1 MKRSKRILAVFLAI
15 TLMVLPLMSQRGA
28 YEVYAESADDSTATN
43 DKAGNGLKDS
53 QDQSLQDGSSQNT
66 ETNAETEVSKE
77 SGEESKEGLDKQNET
92 EEKEPT
98 STEPQVE
105 KQEKTVE
112 KATLEAAPKAVT
124 NKDLNISKVK
134 VVGDASN
141 ISVPNSINVEFTVTG
156 EAKDRINHI
165 HLFYHCSETGKGLN
179 VNAYDFEW
187 EYRQGTNYST
197 YTIRNIE
204 LNQYFAKGNYK
215 LELIEMNAASYNIN
229 VNYSYDSE
237 TKKFTCTENG
247 DSFDYLGEADFTVTS
262 NTEEDNIAPEIL
274 SAKKITEGPVYSDTQ
289 IEYEVG
295 IKEETS
301 GISNIQMIFQDKND
315 KAIFCEA
322 NDIPAGETTVIL
334 TTSEGSSALPGEYK
348 LRYMNVEDYAGNIAS
363 YRVSESNATQM
374 TGFINGEEKTVTV
387 KDNTITVDVFKAES
401 LTVTDVRFAD
411 NMDHKNVAAGDTL
424 TVNITVKNPTNKQLL
439 VQPKECRLQWCSRE
453 LDGGYERVYYVNLEG
468 ESKLL
473 SSGETINL
481 SGHLPVSKYI
491 SAGSKEFLD
500 MWITG
505 YSENGKEL
513 LTHYYPTY
521 NGNQLVGSNQTGQVI
536 DVFPYNGELD
546 FTVTKAEQADEEA
559 PIIESI
565 TVAEK
570 SLKAPGP
577 ITFKIKLKGEEV
589 APVTDIGFSVVGESG
604 YNMFF
609 GAEFE
614 QQVEEERAKL
624 SYSKEERCY
633 IYKQELDPLAIAE
646 TYQIDYVWILDEAG
660 NSNTYYLENGVLA
673 DFEDN
678 VISNAQFTVA
688 ETEAQDSDAKGPALK
703 NVKTITSQTKPTDE
717 FQVEFEVED
726 EMGVADVEVTYKN
739 SISQQSSRAMDAISI
754 DRNGNIYT
762 CTFSLDKYC
771 AAGEFTLNEIVFMD
785 GSVRKNI
792 RLYDYMDDGFY
803 DAQTMEKVLTSEP
816 VKLTVLPTEKYVI
829 TTVDEVLNDAADIA
843 EGGTVVIGGIDAE
856 MTEPMALP
864 EQFISQAVEKK
875 LTVIIPSVYGMSE
888 VLIKGSDLAALKNK
902 EYTIA
907 VNQYEWF
914 NEEMTVGNKVN
925 DMFCPI
931 EVVTSDKTVPVTI
944 RIKLDKDFIEACG
957 GKGITFSREGNFGK
971 NEIIAENLVP
981 DAEGYVEVALSG
993 GWDAVNSNA
1002 KMLNLSSV
1010 GNEIEGVQFYI
1021 SAKSVEQGEYKLGDI
1036 NGDGEIDILDILAC
1050 LDHTSEREVLTGTSF
1065 QAADVVKDGVVD
1077 IFDLMKLL
1085 DYVNERIDSLQ

>member
-1 MKRSKRILAVFLAI
+1 MKRGKRILAVFIAI
-15 TLMVLPLMSQRGA
+15 TLMVLPLMSQKGI
-28 YEVYAESADDSTATN
+28 YEVYAEGVDNSTATGKKEEN
-43 DKAGNGLKDS
+43 SLEDS
-53 QDQSLQDGSSQNT
+53 KNQSLQDTSTLNA
-66 ETNAETEVSKE
+66 ETNAEAELPKE
-77 SGEESKEGLDKQNET
+77 SGEDLKDGLDKQNKT
-92 EEKEPT
+92 EEEAPA
-98 STEPQVE
+98 STEPQVK
-105 KQEKTVE
+105 KQEKT
-112 KATLEAAPKAVT
+112 ALEASSQNVT
-124 NKDLNISKVK
+124 NNDLNISKVK
-134 VVGDASN
+134 IIGDASN
-141 ISVPNSINVEFTVTG
+141 ISVPNSISVELTVTG
-156 EAKDRINHI
+156 EAKDRMNHI
-165 HLFYHCSETGKGLN
+165 HLFYHCSETGKDLN

-215 LELIEMNAASYNIN
+215 LESIEMNAASYNIN
-229 VNYSYDSE
+229 VNYSYDGE

-247 DSFDYLGEADFTVTS
+247 NSFDYLGEADFTVTS

-274 SAKKITEGPVYSDTQ
+274 SVKKITEGPVYSDTQ

-301 GISNIQMIFQDKND
+301 GISNVQMIFQNKND
-315 KAIFCEA
+315 ESIFCEA
-322 NDIPAGETTVIL
+322 NDIPAGETTAIL

-363 YRVSESNATQM
+363 YQVSESNATQM

-387 KDNTITVDVFKAES
+387 KDNTITVDVYKAES

-411 NMDHKNVAAGDTL
+411 NVDHKNVAAGDTL
-424 TVNITVKNPTNKQLL
+424 TVNIKVKNPTDKQLL
-439 VQPKECRLQWCSRE
+439 VKPKECRLQWCKRE
-453 LDGGYERVYYVNLEG
+453 PDGSYEQMYSINLEG

-473 SSGETINL
+473 SSGEIINL

-491 SAGSKEFLD
+491 SAGDKEFLE

-505 YSENGKEL
+505 YSANGKEL

-521 NGNQLVGSNQTGQVI
+521 NGNQLVGANQAGKMI
-536 DVFPYNGELD
+536 DVLPYNGELD
-546 FTVTKAEQADEEA
+546 FTVTKAEQPDEEA

-589 APVTDIGFSVVGESG
+589 APVTDIGFSVFGESG
-604 YNMFF
+604 YRMFF
-609 GAEFE
+609 GAESE
-614 QQVEEERAKL
+614 QQIEEERAKL
-624 SYSKEERCY
+624 SYSKEEGCY
-633 IYKQELDPLAIAE
+633 IFKQELDPFAIAE
-646 TYQIDYVWILDEAG
+646 TYQIDYITTDDEAG
-660 NSNTYYLENGVLA
+660 NSNTYFLENGVLS

-688 ETEAQDSDAKGPALK
+688 ETEAQDSDAKGPLLK
-703 NVKTITSQTKPTDE
+703 NVKVLTKQAKPTDQ

-726 EMGVADVEVTYKN
+726 EMGVADVEVIYKN
-739 SISQQSSRAMDAISI
+739 STSQQRSRAMEAISV
-754 DRNGNIYT
+754 DRNGNRYT

-771 AAGEFTLNEIVFMD
+771 PAGEATLDELVFLD

-792 RLYDYMDDGFY
+792 SLYAYMDDGFY
-803 DAQTMEKVLTSEP
+803 DAQTMEKVLSSEP

-888 VLIKGSDLAALKNK
+888 VQIKGSDLAALNNK
-902 EYTIA
+902 DYTIA

-914 NEEMTVGNKVN
+914 NEEIVVGNKVN

-971 NEIIAENLVP
+971 KEIIAENLVP

-993 GWDAVNSNA
+993 GWDAADSNA

-1021 SAKSVEQGEYKLGDI
+1021 SAKSVEQGEYKLGDV
-1036 NGDGEIDILDILAC
+1036 NGDGEIKMNDLHLC
-1050 LDHTSEREVLTGTSF
+1050 MKHVMGEELLNGTKF
-1065 QAADVVKDGVVD
+1065 NAADINQDGNVKMN
-1077 IFDLMKLL
+1077 DLMSMLRYITGESDVL
-1085 DYVNERIDSLQ
+1085 G

>member
-1 MKRSKRILAVFLAI
+1 MKRGKRIVAVILVL
-15 TLMVLPLMSQRGA
+15 TLMALPLMSKSGV
-28 YEVYAESADDSTATN
+28 YEVYAESADNTTATSE
-43 DKAGNGLKDS
+43 KEEISLEDS
-53 QDQSLQDGSSQNT
+53 KNQPLQEGSGQDA
-66 ETNAETEVSKE
+66 ETNIEAELPKESEEGSEEVEDKENKVEKPTDSKE
-77 SGEESKEGLDKQNET
+77 QQAKEQK
-92 EEKEPT
+92 
-98 STEPQVE
+98 
-105 KQEKTVE
+105 KTLK
-112 KATLEAAPKAVT
+112 KATIEAAQKEST
-124 NKDLNISKVK
+124 SNDLNIRGVK
-134 VVGDASN
+134 VIGDASN
-141 ISVPNSINVEFTVTG
+141 ISVPNSISVELTVTG
-156 EAKDRINHI
+156 EAKDRMNHI
-165 HLFYHCSETGKGLN
+165 HLFYHCSETGKDLN

-215 LELIEMNAASYNIN
+215 LESIEMNAASYNIN
-229 VNYSYDSE
+229 VNYSYDGE

-247 DSFDYLGEADFTVTS
+247 NSFDYLGEADFTVTS

-274 SAKKITEGPVYSDTQ
+274 SVKKITEGPVYSDTQ

-301 GISNIQMIFQDKND
+301 GISNVQMIFQNKND
-315 KAIFCEA
+315 ESIFCEA
-322 NDIPAGETTVIL
+322 NDIPAGETTAIL
-334 TTSEGSSALPGEYK
+334 TTSEGSSALPGEYQ

-363 YRVSESNATQM
+363 YQVSESNATQM

-387 KDNTITVDVFKAES
+387 KDNTITVDVYKAES

-411 NMDHKNVAAGDTL
+411 NVDRKNVAAGDTL
-424 TVNITVKNPTNKQLL
+424 TVNIKVKNPTDKQLL
-439 VQPKECRLQWCSRE
+439 VKPKECRLQWCKRE
-453 LDGGYERVYYVNLEG
+453 PDGSYEQTYSINLEG
-468 ESKLL
+468 ESRLL
-473 SSGETINL
+473 KPGESMDL

-491 SAGSKEFLD
+491 PAGDKEFLE

-521 NGNQLVGSNQTGQVI
+521 NGNQLVGVNQEGKTI
-536 DVFPYNGELD
+536 DVLPYNGELD

-589 APVTDIGFSVVGESG
+589 APVTDIGFSVFGESG
-604 YNMFF
+604 YRMFF
-609 GAEFE
+609 GAESE
-614 QQVEEERAKL
+614 LQVEEERAKL
-624 SYSKEERCY
+624 SYSKEEGCY
-633 IYKQELDPLAIAE
+633 IFKQELDPLAIAE
-646 TYQIDYVWILDEAG
+646 TYQIDYITIDDEAG
-660 NSNTYYLENGVLA
+660 NSNTYFLENGVLS

-678 VISNAQFTVA
+678 VISSAQFTVA
-688 ETEAQDSDAKGPALK
+688 ETEAQDSDAKGPVLK
-703 NVKTITSQTKPTDE
+703 KVKAITSQAKPADQ

-726 EMGVADVEVTYKN
+726 EMGVAEVEVRYKN
-739 SISQQSSRAMDAISI
+739 STSQQSSRAMEAISV
-754 DRNGNIYT
+754 DRNGNRYT

-771 AAGEFTLNEIVFMD
+771 PVGEATLDELVFMD

-792 RLYDYMDDGFY
+792 RLYAYMDDGFY

-875 LTVIIPSVYGMSE
+875 LTVVIPSVYGMSE
-888 VLIKGSDLAALKNK
+888 VQIKGSDLAALNNK
-902 EYTIA
+902 DYTIA

-914 NEEMTVGNKVN
+914 NEETVVGNKVN
-925 DMFCPI
+925 DMLCPI

-971 NEIIAENLVP
+971 KEIIAENLVP

-993 GWDAVNSNA
+993 GWDAADSNA
-1002 KMLNLSSV
+1002 KMLNLSSM
-1010 GNEIEGVQFYI
+1010 GNEIEEVQFYI
-1021 SAKSVEQGEYKLGDI
+1021 SAKSVEQGEYKLGDV
-1036 NGDGEIDILDILAC
+1036 NGDGEIKMNDLHLC
-1050 LDHTSEREVLTGTSF
+1050 MKHVMGEELLNGTKF
-1065 QAADVVKDGVVD
+1065 NAADINQDGNVKMN
-1077 IFDLMKLL
+1077 DLMSMLRYITGESDVL
-1085 DYVNERIDSLQ
+1085 G

>member
-43 DKAGNGLKDS
+43 DKEGTGLKDS

-77 SGEESKEGLDKQNET
+77 SGEESKEGLDKQKET

-98 STEPQVE
+98 STEPQVK
-105 KQEKTVE
+105 KQEKT
-112 KATLEAAPKAVT
+112 ALEASSPNVT
-124 NKDLNISKVK
+124 NNDLNISKVK
-134 VVGDASN
+134 IIGDASN
-141 ISVPNSINVEFTVTG
+141 ISVPNSISVELTVTG
-156 EAKDRINHI
+156 EAKDRMNHI
-165 HLFYHCSETGKGLN
+165 HLYYHCSETGKGLN

-215 LELIEMNAASYNIN
+215 LQSIEMNAASYNIN

-315 KAIFCEA
+315 EVICCEA
-322 NDIPAGETTVIL
+322 NDIPAGETTAIL

-363 YRVSESNATQM
+363 YQVSESNATQM

-401 LTVTDVRFAD
+401 LTVTDIRFAD
-411 NMDHKNVAAGDTL
+411 NVNHMNVAAGDTL
-424 TVNITVKNPTNKQLL
+424 TVNIKVKNPTDKQLL
-439 VQPKECRLQWCSRE
+439 VQPKYCNLEWCKRE
-453 LDGGYERVYYVNLEG
+453 PDGGYEQTYSVKLEG
-468 ESKLL
+468 ESKVLKP
-473 SSGETINL
+473 GEIINL

-513 LTHYYPTY
+513 LTHYHPTY
-521 NGNQLVGSNQTGQVI
+521 NGNQFVGSNQTGQVI

-624 SYSKEERCY
+624 SYSKEEGCY

-646 TYQIDYVWILDEAG
+646 TYQIDYITIDDEAG

-678 VISNAQFTVA
+678 VISNAQFTVV

-703 NVKTITSQTKPTDE
+703 NVKAITSQAKPTDE

-726 EMGVADVEVTYKN
+726 EMGVADVEVTYRN
-739 SISQQSSRAMDAISI
+739 SISQQRSRAMEAISV
-754 DRNGNIYT
+754 DRNGNRYT

-771 AAGEFTLNEIVFMD
+771 PAGESTLDEIVFMD

-792 RLYDYMDDGFY
+792 RLYAYMDDGFY
-803 DAQTMEKVLTSEP
+803 DVQTMEKVLTSEP

-888 VLIKGSDLAALKNK
+888 VQIKGSDLAALNNK
-902 EYTIA
+902 DYTIA

-914 NEEMTVGNKVN
+914 NEEIVVGNKVN

-1010 GNEIEGVQFYI
+1010 GNETEGVQFYI
-1021 SAKSVEQGEYKLGDI
+1021 SAKSVEQEEYKLGDV
-1036 NGDGEIDILDILAC
+1036 NGDGEIKMNDLHLC
-1050 LDHTSEREVLTGTSF
+1050 MKHVMGEELLNGTKF
-1065 QAADVVKDGVVD
+1065 NAADINQDGNVKMN
-1077 IFDLMKLL
+1077 DLMSMLRYITGESDVL
-1085 DYVNERIDSLQ
+1085 G

>member
-43 DKAGNGLKDS
+43 DKEGTGLKDS

-77 SGEESKEGLDKQNET
+77 SGEESKEGLDKQKET

-98 STEPQVE
+98 STEPQVK
-105 KQEKTVE
+105 KQEKT
-112 KATLEAAPKAVT
+112 ALEASSPNVT
-124 NKDLNISKVK
+124 NNDLNISKVK
-134 VVGDASN
+134 IIGDASN
-141 ISVPNSINVEFTVTG
+141 ISVPNSISVELTVTG
-156 EAKDRINHI
+156 EAKDRMNHI
-165 HLFYHCSETGKGLN
+165 HLYYHCSETGKGLN

-215 LELIEMNAASYNIN
+215 LQSIEMNAASYNIN

-301 GISNIQMIFQDKND
+301 GISNIQMIFQNKND
-315 KAIFCEA
+315 EAIFCEA
-322 NDIPAGETTVIL
+322 NDIPAGETTAIL

-363 YRVSESNATQM
+363 YQVSESNATQM

-424 TVNITVKNPTNKQLL
+424 TVNIKVKNPTDKQLL
-439 VQPKECRLQWCSRE
+439 VQPKYCNLEWCKRE
-453 LDGGYERVYYVNLEG
+453 PDGGYEQTYSVKLEG
-468 ESKLL
+468 ESKVLKP
-473 SSGETINL
+473 GEIINL

-513 LTHYYPTY
+513 LTHYHPTY
-521 NGNQLVGSNQTGQVI
+521 NGNQFVGSNQTGQVI

-624 SYSKEERCY
+624 SYSKEEGCY

-646 TYQIDYVWILDEAG
+646 TYQIDYITIDDEAG

-678 VISNAQFTVA
+678 VISNAQFTVV

-703 NVKTITSQTKPTDE
+703 NVKAITSQAKPTDE

-726 EMGVADVEVTYKN
+726 EMGVADVEVTYRN
-739 SISQQSSRAMDAISI
+739 SISQQRSRAMEAISV
-754 DRNGNIYT
+754 DRNGNRYT

-771 AAGEFTLNEIVFMD
+771 PAGESTLDEIVFMD

-792 RLYDYMDDGFY
+792 RLYAYMDDGFY
-803 DAQTMEKVLTSEP
+803 DVQTMEKVLTSEP

-888 VLIKGSDLAALKNK
+888 VQIKGSDLAALNNK
-902 EYTIA
+902 DYIIA

-914 NEEMTVGNKVN
+914 NEEIVVGNKVN

-957 GKGITFSREGNFGK
+957 GKGITFSREGSFGK
-971 NEIIAENLVP
+971 NEIIAENLVL

-1021 SAKSVEQGEYKLGDI
+1021 SAKSVEQEEYTLGDI

>member
-43 DKAGNGLKDS
+43 DKEGTGLKDS

-77 SGEESKEGLDKQNET
+77 SGEESKEGLDKQKET

-98 STEPQVE
+98 STEPQVK
-105 KQEKTVE
+105 KQEKT
-112 KATLEAAPKAVT
+112 ALEASSPNVT
-124 NKDLNISKVK
+124 NNDLNISKVK
-134 VVGDASN
+134 IIGDASN
-141 ISVPNSINVEFTVTG
+141 ISVPNSISVELTVTG
-156 EAKDRINHI
+156 EAKDRMNHI
-165 HLFYHCSETGKGLN
+165 HLYYHCSETGKGLN

-215 LELIEMNAASYNIN
+215 LQSIEMNAASYNIN

-315 KAIFCEA
+315 EVICCEA
-322 NDIPAGETTVIL
+322 NDIPAGETTAIL

-363 YRVSESNATQM
+363 YQVSESNATQM

-387 KDNTITVDVFKAES
+387 KDNKITVDVFKAES
-401 LTVTDVRFAD
+401 LTVTDIRFAD
-411 NMDHKNVAAGDTL
+411 NVNHMNVAAGDTL
-424 TVNITVKNPTNKQLL
+424 TVNIKVKNPTDKQLL
-439 VQPKECRLQWCSRE
+439 VQPKYCNLEWCKRE
-453 LDGGYERVYYVNLEG
+453 PDGGYEQTYSVKLEG
-468 ESKLL
+468 ESKVLKP
-473 SSGETINL
+473 GEIINL

-521 NGNQLVGSNQTGQVI
+521 NGNQFVGSNQTGQVI

-589 APVTDIGFSVVGESG
+589 APVTDIGFRVFGESG

-624 SYSKEERCY
+624 SYSKEEGCY

-703 NVKTITSQTKPTDE
+703 NVKAITSQTKPTDE

-754 DRNGNIYT
+754 DRNGNRYT

-902 EYTIA
+902 DYTIA

-1036 NGDGEIDILDILAC
+1036 NGDGEIKMNDLHLC
-1050 LDHTSEREVLTGTSF
+1050 MKHVMGEELLNGTKF
-1065 QAADVVKDGVVD
+1065 NAADINQDGNVKMN
-1077 IFDLMKLL
+1077 DLMSMLRYITGESDVL
-1085 DYVNERIDSLQ
+1085 G

>member
-1 MKRSKRILAVFLAI
+1 M
-15 TLMVLPLMSQRGA
+15 
-28 YEVYAESADDSTATN
+28 
-43 DKAGNGLKDS
+43 
-53 QDQSLQDGSSQNT
+53 
-66 ETNAETEVSKE
+66 
-77 SGEESKEGLDKQNET
+77 
-92 EEKEPT
+92 
-98 STEPQVE
+98 
-105 KQEKTVE
+105 
-112 KATLEAAPKAVT
+112 
-124 NKDLNISKVK
+124 
-134 VVGDASN
+134 
-141 ISVPNSINVEFTVTG
+141 
-156 EAKDRINHI
+156 
-165 HLFYHCSETGKGLN
+165 
-179 VNAYDFEW
+179 
-187 EYRQGTNYST
+187 
-197 YTIRNIE
+197 
-204 LNQYFAKGNYK
+204 
-215 LELIEMNAASYNIN
+215 
-229 VNYSYDSE
+229 
-237 TKKFTCTENG
+237 
-247 DSFDYLGEADFTVTS
+247 
-262 NTEEDNIAPEIL
+262 
-274 SAKKITEGPVYSDTQ
+274 
-289 IEYEVG
+289 
-295 IKEETS
+295 
-301 GISNIQMIFQDKND
+301 
-315 KAIFCEA
+315 
-322 NDIPAGETTVIL
+322 
-334 TTSEGSSALPGEYK
+334 
-348 LRYMNVEDYAGNIAS
+348 
-363 YRVSESNATQM
+363 
-374 TGFINGEEKTVTV
+374 
-387 KDNTITVDVFKAES
+387 
-401 LTVTDVRFAD
+401 
-411 NMDHKNVAAGDTL
+411 
-424 TVNITVKNPTNKQLL
+424 
-439 VQPKECRLQWCSRE
+439 
-453 LDGGYERVYYVNLEG
+453 
-468 ESKLL
+468 
-473 SSGETINL
+473 
-481 SGHLPVSKYI
+481 
-491 SAGSKEFLD
+491 
-500 MWITG
+500 
-505 YSENGKEL
+505 
-513 LTHYYPTY
+513 
-521 NGNQLVGSNQTGQVI
+521 
-536 DVFPYNGELD
+536 
-546 FTVTKAEQADEEA
+546 
-559 PIIESI
+559 
-565 TVAEK
+565 AEK

-624 SYSKEERCY
+624 SYSKEEGCY

-703 NVKTITSQTKPTDE
+703 NVKAITSQTKPTDE

>member
-43 DKAGNGLKDS
+43 DKEGTGLKDS

-77 SGEESKEGLDKQNET
+77 SGEESKEGLDKQKET

-98 STEPQVE
+98 STEPQVK
-105 KQEKTVE
+105 KQEKT
-112 KATLEAAPKAVT
+112 ALEASSPNVT
-124 NKDLNISKVK
+124 NNDLNISKVK
-134 VVGDASN
+134 IIGDASN
-141 ISVPNSINVEFTVTG
+141 ISVPNSISVELTVTG
-156 EAKDRINHI
+156 EAKDRMNHI
-165 HLFYHCSETGKGLN
+165 HLYYHCSETGKGLN

-215 LELIEMNAASYNIN
+215 LQSIEMNAASYNIN

-315 KAIFCEA
+315 EVICCEA
-322 NDIPAGETTVIL
+322 NDIPAGETTAIL

-363 YRVSESNATQM
+363 YQVSESNATQM

-387 KDNTITVDVFKAES
+387 KDNKITVDVFKAES
-401 LTVTDVRFAD
+401 LTVTDIRFAD
-411 NMDHKNVAAGDTL
+411 NVNHMNVAAGDTL
-424 TVNITVKNPTNKQLL
+424 TVNIKVKNPTDKQLL
-439 VQPKECRLQWCSRE
+439 VQPKYCNLEWCKRE
-453 LDGGYERVYYVNLEG
+453 PDGGYEQTYSVKLEG
-468 ESKLL
+468 ESKVLKP
-473 SSGETINL
+473 GEIINL

-521 NGNQLVGSNQTGQVI
+521 NGNQFVGSNQTGQVI

-589 APVTDIGFSVVGESG
+589 APVTDIGFRVFGESG

-624 SYSKEERCY
+624 SYSKEEGCY

-703 NVKTITSQTKPTDE
+703 NVKAITSQTKPTDE

-754 DRNGNIYT
+754 DRNRYT

-902 EYTIA
+902 DYTIA

-1002 KMLNLSSV
+1002 KMLNLSSI
-1010 GNEIEGVQFYI
+1010 GNETEEVQFYI
-1021 SAKSVEQGEYKLGDI
+1021 SAKSVEQGEYKLGDV
-1036 NGDGEIDILDILAC
+1036 NGDGEIKMNDLHLC
-1050 LDHTSEREVLTGTSF
+1050 MKHVMGEELLNGTKF
-1065 QAADVVKDGVVD
+1065 NAADINQDGNVKMN
-1077 IFDLMKLL
+1077 DLMSMLRYITGESDVL
-1085 DYVNERIDSLQ
+1085 G

>member
-15 TLMVLPLMSQRGA
+15 TLMALPLLSQRGI
-28 YEVYAESADDSTATN
+28 YEVYAENAENADSSTATGE
-43 DKAGNGLKDS
+43 KEEKSLEDS
-53 QDQSLQDGSSQNT
+53 KNQSLQDASGQK
-66 ETNAETEVSKE
+66 AEAELPKE
-77 SGEESKEGLDKQNET
+77 SGEDLKGELEKQNKT
-92 EEKEPT
+92 EEEALA
-98 STEPQVE
+98 STKPQVKE
-105 KQEKTVE
+105 EEETVE
-112 KATLEAAPKAVT
+112 KAALEASSKNVT
-124 NKDLNISKVK
+124 NNDLGISKIK
-134 VVGDASN
+134 VVGDAGN
-141 ISVPNSINVEFTVTG
+141 ISVPNSISVELTVTG
-156 EAKDRINHI
+156 EAKDRMNHI
-165 HLFYHCSETGKGLN
+165 HLFYHCSETGKDLN
-179 VNAYDFEW
+179 VNAYDFDW
-187 EYRQGTNYST
+187 EYRQGTDYST

-215 LELIEMNAASYNIN
+215 LQSIEMNAASYNII
-229 VNYSYDSE
+229 VNYRYDDE

-262 NTEEDNIAPEIL
+262 NTEEDNIEPEIL
-274 SAKKITEGPVYSDTQ
+274 SAKKITEGPVYSNTR

-301 GISNIQMIFQDKND
+301 GISNVQMIFQNKND
-315 KAIFCEA
+315 ESIFCEA
-322 NDIPAGETTVIL
+322 NDIPAGETTAIL

-348 LRYMNVEDYAGNIAS
+348 LHYMNVEDYAGNSAS
-363 YRVSESNATQM
+363 YQVSESNATQM

-387 KDNTITVDVFKAES
+387 KDNTITVDVYKAES
-401 LTVTDVRFAD
+401 LTVTDVRFAG
-411 NMDHKNVAAGDTL
+411 NVDHKNVAAGDTL
-424 TVNITVKNPTNKQLL
+424 DVNVKVKNPTDKQLL
-439 VQPKECRLQWCSRE
+439 VQPKECRLQWCKRE
-453 LDGGYERVYYVNLEG
+453 PDGSYEQMYSINLEG

-491 SAGSKEFLD
+491 SAGDKEFLE

-521 NGNQLVGSNQTGQVI
+521 NGNQLVGVNQAGKTI
-536 DVFPYNGELD
+536 DMLPYNGELD

-589 APVTDIGFSVVGESG
+589 APVTDIGFRVFGESG

-609 GAEFE
+609 GAESE
-614 QQVEEERAKL
+614 QQIEEERAKL
-624 SYSKEERCY
+624 SYSKEEGCY
-633 IYKQELDPLAIAE
+633 IFKQELEPFAIAE
-646 TYQIDYVWILDEAG
+646 TYQIDYITIDDEAG
-660 NSNTYYLENGVLA
+660 NSNTYFLENGVLS

-688 ETEAQDSDAKGPALK
+688 ETEAQDSDAKGPLLK
-703 NVKTITSQTKPTDE
+703 NVKVLTKQAKPTDQ

-726 EMGVADVEVTYKN
+726 EMGVADVEVIYKN
-739 SISQQSSRAMDAISI
+739 STSQQRSRAMEAISV
-754 DRNGNIYT
+754 DRNGNRYT

-771 AAGEFTLNEIVFMD
+771 PAGEATLDELVFMD

-792 RLYDYMDDGFY
+792 SLYAYMDDGFY
-803 DAQTMEKVLTSEP
+803 NAQTMEKVVSSEP
-816 VKLTVLPTEKYVI
+816 IKLTVLPAEKYVI
-829 TTVDEVLNDAADIA
+829 TTVDKVLNDAADIA
-843 EGGTVVIGGIDAE
+843 EGGTVVIGGIGAE
-856 MTEPMALP
+856 ATEPMALP

-888 VLIKGSDLAALKNK
+888 VQIKGSDLAALNNK
-902 EYTIA
+902 DYTIA

-993 GWDAVNSNA
+993 GWDAVDSNA

-1010 GNEIEGVQFYI
+1010 GNEIEEVQFYI
-1021 SAKSVEQGEYKLGDI
+1021 SAKSVEQGEYKLGDV

>member
-43 DKAGNGLKDS
+43 DKEGTGLKDS

-77 SGEESKEGLDKQNET
+77 SGEESKEGLDKQKET

-98 STEPQVE
+98 STEPQVK
-105 KQEKTVE
+105 KQEKT
-112 KATLEAAPKAVT
+112 ALEASSPNVT
-124 NKDLNISKVK
+124 NNDLNISKVK
-134 VVGDASN
+134 IIGDASN
-141 ISVPNSINVEFTVTG
+141 ISVPNSISVELTVTG
-156 EAKDRINHI
+156 EAKDRMNHI
-165 HLFYHCSETGKGLN
+165 HLYYHCSETGKGLN

-215 LELIEMNAASYNIN
+215 LQSIEMNAASYNIN

-315 KAIFCEA
+315 EVICCEA
-322 NDIPAGETTVIL
+322 NDIPAGETTAIL

-363 YRVSESNATQM
+363 YQVSESNATQM

-387 KDNTITVDVFKAES
+387 KDNKITVDVFKAES
-401 LTVTDVRFAD
+401 LTVTDIRFAD
-411 NMDHKNVAAGDTL
+411 NVNHMNVAAGDTL
-424 TVNITVKNPTNKQLL
+424 TVNIKVKNPTDKQLL
-439 VQPKECRLQWCSRE
+439 VQPKYCNLEWCKRE
-453 LDGGYERVYYVNLEG
+453 PDGGYEQTYSVKLEG
-468 ESKLL
+468 ESKVLKP
-473 SSGETINL
+473 GEIINL

-521 NGNQLVGSNQTGQVI
+521 NGNQFVGSNQTGQVI

-589 APVTDIGFSVVGESG
+589 APVTDIGFRVFGESG

-624 SYSKEERCY
+624 SYSKEEGCY

-703 NVKTITSQTKPTDE
+703 NVKAITSQTKPTDE

-754 DRNGNIYT
+754 DRNGNRYT

-902 EYTIA
+902 DYTIA

-1002 KMLNLSSV
+1002 KMLNLSSI
-1010 GNEIEGVQFYI
+1010 GNETEEVQFYI
-1021 SAKSVEQGEYKLGDI
+1021 SAKSVEQGEYKLGDV
-1036 NGDGEIDILDILAC
+1036 NGDGEIKMNDLHLC
-1050 LDHTSEREVLTGTSF
+1050 MKHVMGEELLNGTKF
-1065 QAADVVKDGVVD
+1065 NAADINQDGNVKMN
-1077 IFDLMKLL
+1077 DLMSMLRYITGESDVL
-1085 DYVNERIDSLQ
+1085 G

>member
-1 MKRSKRILAVFLAI
+1 MKRGKRILAVFIAI
-15 TLMVLPLMSQRGA
+15 TLMVLPLMSQKGI
-28 YEVYAESADDSTATN
+28 YEVYAEGVDNSTATGKKEEN
-43 DKAGNGLKDS
+43 SLEDS
-53 QDQSLQDGSSQNT
+53 KNQSLQDTSTLNA
-66 ETNAETEVSKE
+66 ETNAEAELPKE
-77 SGEESKEGLDKQNET
+77 SGEDLKDGLDKQNKT
-92 EEKEPT
+92 EEEAPA
-98 STEPQVE
+98 STEPQVK
-105 KQEKTVE
+105 KQEKT
-112 KATLEAAPKAVT
+112 ALEASSQNVT
-124 NKDLNISKVK
+124 NNDLNISKVK
-134 VVGDASN
+134 IIGDASN
-141 ISVPNSINVEFTVTG
+141 ISVPNSISVELTVTG
-156 EAKDRINHI
+156 EAKDRMNHI
-165 HLFYHCSETGKGLN
+165 HLFYHCSETGKDLN

-215 LELIEMNAASYNIN
+215 LESIEMNAASYNIN
-229 VNYSYDSE
+229 VNYSYDGE

-247 DSFDYLGEADFTVTS
+247 NSFDYLGEADFTVTS

-274 SAKKITEGPVYSDTQ
+274 SVKKITEGPVYSDTQ

-301 GISNIQMIFQDKND
+301 GISNVQMIFQNKND
-315 KAIFCEA
+315 ESIFCEA
-322 NDIPAGETTVIL
+322 NDIPAGETTAIL

-348 LRYMNVEDYAGNIAS
+348 LRYMDVEDCAGNIAS
-363 YRVSESNATQM
+363 YQVSESNATQM

-387 KDNTITVDVFKAES
+387 KDNTITVDVYKAES

-411 NMDHKNVAAGDTL
+411 NVDHKNVAAGDTL
-424 TVNITVKNPTNKQLL
+424 TVNIKVKNPTDKQLL
-439 VQPKECRLQWCSRE
+439 VKPKECRLQWCKRE
-453 LDGGYERVYYVNLEG
+453 PDGSYEQMYSINLEG

-473 SSGETINL
+473 SSGEIINL

-491 SAGSKEFLD
+491 SAGDKEFLE

-505 YSENGKEL
+505 YSANGKEL

-521 NGNQLVGSNQTGQVI
+521 NGNQLVGANQAGKMI
-536 DVFPYNGELD
+536 DVLPYNGELD
-546 FTVTKAEQADEEA
+546 FTVTKAEQPDEEA

-589 APVTDIGFSVVGESG
+589 APVTDIGFSVFGESG
-604 YNMFF
+604 YRMSF
-609 GAEFE
+609 GAESE

-624 SYSKEERCY
+624 SYSKEEGCY
-633 IYKQELDPLAIAE
+633 IFKQELDPLAIAE
-646 TYQIDYVWILDEAG
+646 TYQIDYITIDDEAG
-660 NSNTYYLENGVLA
+660 NSNTYFLENGVLS

-688 ETEAQDSDAKGPALK
+688 ETEAQDSDAKGPLLK
-703 NVKTITSQTKPTDE
+703 NVKAITSQAKPADQ

-726 EMGVADVEVTYKN
+726 EIGVADVKVIYKN
-739 SISQQSSRAMDAISI
+739 STSQQSSRAMEAISV
-754 DRNGNIYT
+754 DRNGNRYT

-771 AAGEFTLNEIVFMD
+771 PVGEATLDELVFMD

-792 RLYDYMDDGFY
+792 RLYAYMDDGFY

-843 EGGTVVIGGIDAE
+843 EGGTVVIGGIDAG
-856 MTEPMALP
+856 MTETMALP

-902 EYTIA
+902 DYTIA

-957 GKGITFSREGNFGK
+957 GKGVTFSREGTFGK
-971 NEIIAENLVP
+971 KEIIAENLAP

-1021 SAKSVEQGEYKLGDI
+1021 SAKSVEQGEYKLGDV
-1036 NGDGEIDILDILAC
+1036 NGDGEIKMNDLHLC
-1050 LDHTSEREVLTGTSF
+1050 MKHVMGEELLNGTKF
-1065 QAADVVKDGVVD
+1065 NAADINQDGNVKMN
-1077 IFDLMKLL
+1077 DLMSMLRYITGESDVL
-1085 DYVNERIDSLQ
+1085 G

>member
-1 MKRSKRILAVFLAI
+1 MKRSKRILAVVLAL
-15 TLMVLPLMSQRGA
+15 TLVALPLMSKSGV
-28 YEVYAESADDSTATN
+28 YEVYAESADNTTATSE
-43 DKAGNGLKDS
+43 KEEISLEDS
-53 QDQSLQDGSSQNT
+53 KNQPLQEGSGQDA
-66 ETNAETEVSKE
+66 ETNIEAELPKEAEEGSEEVEDKENKVEKPTDSKE
-77 SGEESKEGLDKQNET
+77 QQAKEQK
-92 EEKEPT
+92 
-98 STEPQVE
+98 
-105 KQEKTVE
+105 KTLK
-112 KATLEAAPKAVT
+112 KATIEAAQKEST
-124 NKDLNISKVK
+124 SNDLNIRGVK
-134 VVGDASN
+134 VIGDASN
-141 ISVPNSINVEFTVTG
+141 MSVPNSISVELTVTG
-156 EAKDRINHI
+156 EAKDRMNHI
-165 HLFYHCSETGKGLN
+165 HLFYHCSETGKDLN

-187 EYRQGTNYST
+187 EYRQGTDYST

-215 LELIEMNAASYNIN
+215 LQSIEMNAASYNII
-229 VNYSYDSE
+229 VNYRYDEE

-262 NTEEDNIAPEIL
+262 NTEEDNIEPEIL

-301 GISNIQMIFQDKND
+301 GISNVQMIFQNKND
-315 KAIFCEA
+315 ESIFCEA
-322 NDIPAGETTVIL
+322 NDIPAGDTTAIL

-348 LRYMNVEDYAGNIAS
+348 LRYMNVEDYAGNSAS
-363 YRVSESNATQM
+363 YQVSESNATQM

-387 KDNTITVDVFKAES
+387 KDNTITVDVYKAES

-411 NMDHKNVAAGDTL
+411 NVDRKNVAAGDTL
-424 TVNITVKNPTNKQLL
+424 TVNIKVKNPTDKQLL
-439 VQPKECRLQWCSRE
+439 VKPKECRLQWCKRE
-453 LDGGYERVYYVNLEG
+453 PDGSYEQMYSINLEG

-473 SSGETINL
+473 SSGEIINL

-491 SAGSKEFLD
+491 SAGDKEFLE

-521 NGNQLVGSNQTGQVI
+521 NGNQLVGVNQAGKTI
-536 DVFPYNGELD
+536 DMLPYNGELD

-589 APVTDIGFSVVGESG
+589 APVTDIGFSVFGESG
-604 YNMFF
+604 YRMFF
-609 GAEFE
+609 GAESE

-624 SYSKEERCY
+624 SYSKEEGCY
-633 IYKQELDPLAIAE
+633 IFKQELDPLAIAE
-646 TYQIDYVWILDEAG
+646 TYQIDYITIDDEAG
-660 NSNTYYLENGVLA
+660 NSNTYFLENGVLS

-688 ETEAQDSDAKGPALK
+688 ETEAQDSDAKGPLLK
-703 NVKTITSQTKPTDE
+703 NVKVLTKQAKPTDQ

-726 EMGVADVEVTYKN
+726 EMGVADVEVIYKN
-739 SISQQSSRAMDAISI
+739 STSQQRSRAMEAISV
-754 DRNGNIYT
+754 DRNGNRYT

-771 AAGEFTLNEIVFMD
+771 PAGEATLDELVFMD

-792 RLYDYMDDGFY
+792 SLYAYMDDGFY
-803 DAQTMEKVLTSEP
+803 DAQTMEKVLSSEP

-888 VLIKGSDLAALKNK
+888 VQIKGSDLAALNNK
-902 EYTIA
+902 DYTIA

-914 NEEMTVGNKVN
+914 NEEIVVGNKVN

-971 NEIIAENLVP
+971 KEIIAENLAP

-1002 KMLNLSSV
+1002 KMLNLSSM
-1010 GNEIEGVQFYI
+1010 GNEIEEVRFYI
-1021 SAKSVEQGEYKLGDI
+1021 SAKSVEQGEYKLGDV
-1036 NGDGEIDILDILAC
+1036 NGDGEIKMNDLHLC
-1050 LDHTSEREVLTGTSF
+1050 MKHVMGEELLNGTKF
-1065 QAADVVKDGVVD
+1065 NAADINQDGNVKMN
-1077 IFDLMKLL
+1077 DLMSMLRYITGESDVL
-1085 DYVNERIDSLQ
+1085 G

>member
-1 MKRSKRILAVFLAI
+1 MKRGKRILAVILVL
-15 TLMVLPLMSQRGA
+15 TLMALPLMSKSGV
-28 YEVYAESADDSTATN
+28 YEVYAESADNTTATSE
-43 DKAGNGLKDS
+43 KEEISLEDS
-53 QDQSLQDGSSQNT
+53 KNQPLQEGSGQDA
-66 ETNAETEVSKE
+66 ETNIEAELPKESEEGSEEVEDKENKVEKPTDSKE
-77 SGEESKEGLDKQNET
+77 QQAKEQK
-92 EEKEPT
+92 
-98 STEPQVE
+98 
-105 KQEKTVE
+105 KTLK
-112 KATLEAAPKAVT
+112 KATIEAAQKEST
-124 NKDLNISKVK
+124 SNDLNIRGVK
-134 VVGDASN
+134 VIGDASN
-141 ISVPNSINVEFTVTG
+141 ISVPNSISVELTVTG
-156 EAKDRINHI
+156 EAKDRMNHI
-165 HLFYHCSETGKGLN
+165 HLFYHCSETGKDLN

-215 LELIEMNAASYNIN
+215 LESIEMNAASYNIN
-229 VNYSYDSE
+229 VNYSYDGE

-247 DSFDYLGEADFTVTS
+247 NSFDYLGEADFTVTS

-274 SAKKITEGPVYSDTQ
+274 SVKKITEGPVYSDTQ

-301 GISNIQMIFQDKND
+301 GISNVQMIFQNKND
-315 KAIFCEA
+315 ESIFCEA
-322 NDIPAGETTVIL
+322 NDIPAGETTAIL
-334 TTSEGSSALPGEYK
+334 TTSGGSSALPGEYK

-363 YRVSESNATQM
+363 YQVSESNATQM

-387 KDNTITVDVFKAES
+387 KDNTITVDVYKAES

-411 NMDHKNVAAGDTL
+411 NVDRKNVAAGDTL
-424 TVNITVKNPTNKQLL
+424 TVNIKVKNPTDKQLL
-439 VQPKECRLQWCSRE
+439 VKPKECRLQWCKRE
-453 LDGGYERVYYVNLEG
+453 PDGSYEQTYSINLEG
-468 ESKLL
+468 ESRLL
-473 SSGETINL
+473 KPGESMDL

-491 SAGSKEFLD
+491 PAGDKEFLE

-513 LTHYYPTY
+513 LTHYYPT
-521 NGNQLVGSNQTGQVI
+521 S
-536 DVFPYNGELD
+536 
-546 FTVTKAEQADEEA
+546 
-559 PIIESI
+559 
-565 TVAEK
+565 
-570 SLKAPGP
+570 
-577 ITFKIKLKGEEV
+577 
-589 APVTDIGFSVVGESG
+589 
-604 YNMFF
+604 
-609 GAEFE
+609 
-614 QQVEEERAKL
+614 
-624 SYSKEERCY
+624 
-633 IYKQELDPLAIAE
+633 
-646 TYQIDYVWILDEAG
+646 
-660 NSNTYYLENGVLA
+660 

-678 VISNAQFTVA
+678 VISSAQFTVA
-688 ETEAQDSDAKGPALK
+688 ETEAQDSDAKGPVLK
-703 NVKTITSQTKPTDE
+703 KVKAITSQAKPADQ

-726 EMGVADVEVTYKN
+726 EMGVADVEVIYKN
-739 SISQQSSRAMDAISI
+739 STSQQRSRAMEAISV
-754 DRNGNIYT
+754 DRNGNRYT

-771 AAGEFTLNEIVFMD
+771 PVGEATLDELVFMD

-792 RLYDYMDDGFY
+792 RLYAYMDDGFY

-816 VKLTVLPTEKYVI
+816 VKLIVLPTEKYVI

-875 LTVIIPSVYGMSE
+875 LTVVIPSVYGMSE
-888 VLIKGSDLAALKNK
+888 VQIKGSDLAALNNK
-902 EYTIA
+902 DYTIA

-914 NEEMTVGNKVN
+914 NEETVVGNKVN
-925 DMFCPI
+925 DMLCPI

-971 NEIIAENLVP
+971 KEIIAENLVP

-993 GWDAVNSNA
+993 GWDAADSNA
-1002 KMLNLSSV
+1002 KMLNLSSM
-1010 GNEIEGVQFYI
+1010 GNEIEEVQFYI
-1021 SAKSVEQGEYKLGDI
+1021 SAKSVEQGEYKLGDV

-1050 LDHTSEREVLTGTSF
+1050 LDHTSEKEVLTGTSF

-1085 DYVNERIDSLQ
+1085 DYVNERIDSL